1 MDIEFLCDEGPH
13 SYVKFSSL
21 VKEGSLNV
29 LLHDPI
35 GHPRPSAH
43 KANDVV
49 QVVKYLYSS
58 TLVASSRLY
67 QPDII
72 SAVLNGNSLFR
83 GVALKNVF
91 VALVELLCLPIVH
104 RLRD

>member
-1 MDIEFLCDEGPH
+1 MDIELLSYEGPH
-13 SYVKFSSL
+13 SYVKLSSL
-21 VKEGSLNV
+21 VKEGPLNV
-29 LLHDPI
+29 LLHDPV

-49 QVVKYLYSS
+49 QIVKYLYSP

-67 QPDII
+67 QPDIV
-72 SAVLNGNSLFR
+72 STVLNGQSLFR
-83 GVALKNVF
+83 SVALEDVF

-104 RLRD
+104 RLWN